1 MITHASATF
10 PWRTSFSVHVE
21 MYSRGSNSRGRRSS
35 FTICWSRMA
44 RPRTSGRRKTFAGSA
59 PVAHR
64 GQAHDRAERDE
75 DEGEEPEAERE
86 VRRNRN
92 SRGVG
97 EDPGQVHEE
106 LVQHEQNDAKPHE
119 ADPAPGA
126 PVAMRDRACRIGGRV
141 GERFRDLGGRRGG
154 DRCGLGLW
162 EVRGSIPSAGV
173 TPPSFVLPDPTQG
186 RAAVR
191 AGVFRLADRR
201 VRATV
206 IAVPP
211 AIPGDVRELAGA
223 RRTRVER
230 LRPLD
235 CGNLGVVWLRFRD
248 RHENGSVNPSHDGFL
263 RGTGL
268 DDIRG
273 DRWRGGRGGL
283 SLGRFLLDGLGLGG
297 LDRTRPGLSLDLA
310 GGIWLD
316 RFGTLFRVL
325 EALLHF
331 RLAFSG
337 NWLLP

>member
-44 RPRTSGRRKTFAGSA
+44 RPRTSGRGKTFAGSA

-141 GERFRDLGGRRGG
+141 GNRFRPFGGRRGG
-154 DRCGLGLW
+154 DRPGRRRMKGG
-162 EVRGSIPSAGV
+162 GSGTPEGRS
-173 TPPSFVLPDPTQG
+173 PPSFLVARPPQAQ
-186 RAAVR
+186 AAVP
-191 AGVFRLADRR
+191 AGQ
-201 VRATV
+201 
-206 IAVPP
+206 
-211 AIPGDVRELAGA
+211 
-223 RRTRVER
+223 
-230 LRPLD
+230 
-235 CGNLGVVWLRFRD
+235 W
-248 RHENGSVNPSHDGFL
+248 
-263 RGTGL
+263 
-268 DDIRG
+268 
-273 DRWRGGRGGL
+273 
-283 SLGRFLLDGLGLGG
+283 
-297 LDRTRPGLSLDLA
+297 
-310 GGIWLD
+310 
-316 RFGTLFRVL
+316 
-325 EALLHF
+325 
-331 RLAFSG
+331 
-337 NWLLP
+337 